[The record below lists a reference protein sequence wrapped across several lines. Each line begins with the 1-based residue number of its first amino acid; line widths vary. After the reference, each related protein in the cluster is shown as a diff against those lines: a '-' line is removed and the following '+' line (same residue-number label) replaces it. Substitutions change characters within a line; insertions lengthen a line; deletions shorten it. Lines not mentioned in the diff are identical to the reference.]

1 MFFLFLPG
9 PACSQARW
17 AATSSGSG
25 RLVSDVLCGLACV
38 QPLSEFKAARGTEN
52 THSGLQPEGVHAC
65 YTAPGLQPGAA
76 FTCCCNPA
84 LSPDCGLEAFVHDTS
99 GLITH
104 LHLHRYSRGSQLI
117 YVSRVN
123 SFGTS
128 CPACSDAGV
137 NLASARSFLS

>member
-1 MFFLFLPG
+1 MFCVF
-9 PACSQARW
+9 ARPCLLSG
-17 AATSSGSG
+17 TLGSDSGGSG
-25 RLVSDVLCGLACV
+25 RLVSDVSCGLACV
-38 QPLSEFKAARGTEN
+38 QPLSECKAARGTEN

-76 FTCCCNPA
+76 FICCCNPA
-84 LSPDCGLEAFVHDTS
+84 LLPDCDLEAFVHNAS
-99 GLITH
+99 GLITD

-117 YVSRVN
+117 YVSRVD

-137 NLASARSFLS
+137 SLASARNFLS